1 MSPEPP
7 LPTATAAADAVARLE
22 VGEVLDAA
30 SLFLPHA
37 AVAPEQDRTGGTT
50 TATVPF
56 DGVDGLDAGVWEMSA
71 GTMTD
76 VEADELFVVLAGRA
90 TVEILPAHGFAAAV
104 AELRPGSVMR
114 LAAGMHTVWT
124 VTEPL
129 RKVYVSL

>member
-1 MSPEPP
+1 M
-7 LPTATAAADAVARLE
+7 LPM
-22 VGEVLDAA
+22 
-30 SLFLPHA
+30 PHA

-50 TATVPF
+50 TATVPL
-56 DGVDGLDAGVWEMSA
+56 DGVDGLDVGVWEMSA

-90 TVEILPAHGFAAAV
+90 TVEILPVNGFTAAV
-104 AELRPGSVMR
+104 ATLRPGTVMR

-129 RKVYVSL
+129 RKVYVAR